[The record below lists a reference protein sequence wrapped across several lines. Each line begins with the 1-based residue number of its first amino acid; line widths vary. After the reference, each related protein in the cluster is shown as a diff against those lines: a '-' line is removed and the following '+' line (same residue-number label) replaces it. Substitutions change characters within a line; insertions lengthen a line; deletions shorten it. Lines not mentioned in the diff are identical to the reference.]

1 MGAQVIELRPGVDFQ
16 PTRRKKRRNA
26 RVVKYNPRRADILL
40 ERVSELL
47 CRRVG
52 ERIGVNLWDGGLGEV
67 AREVIRE
74 HAPRVDLSA
83 TAIARAVGIL
93 PERGRRHGV

>member
-1 MGAQVIELRPGVDFQ
+1 MSAQVIELQPGRDYE
-16 PTRRKKRRNA
+16 PTPKPPRHRNVPRR
-26 RVVKYNPRRADILL
+26 RVVRADQLL
-40 ERVSELL
+40 EQVSELL

-52 ERIGVNLWDGGLGEV
+52 ERLGVNLWDNGLGEV

-74 HAPRVDLSA
+74 HAPRTNISA

-93 PERGRRHGV
+93 PEKRRRHGL

>member
-1 MGAQVIELRPGVDFQ
+1 MGAQVSEMRPGVDFQ
-16 PTRRKKRRNA
+16 PTRRKKRNGRIA
-26 RVVKYNPRRADILL
+26 KYNPQRADILL
-40 ERVSELL
+40 ERVSEIF

-52 ERIGVNLWDGGLGEV
+52 ERLGVNLWDGGLGEV

-93 PERGRRHGV
+93 PEKGRRHGV